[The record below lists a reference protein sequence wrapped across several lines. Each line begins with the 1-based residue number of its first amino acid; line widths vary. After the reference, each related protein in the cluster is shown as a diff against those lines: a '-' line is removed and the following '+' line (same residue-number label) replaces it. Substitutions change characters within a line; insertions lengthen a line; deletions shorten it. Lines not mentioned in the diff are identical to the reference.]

1 MTKID
6 IAYNPYKLTTSIYVN
21 GKIPKQN
28 SSLNVE
34 NRRLQEWVDKLPDI
48 LLDEF
53 PDNNYDIQFT
63 GTQVDYDDLT
73 SSFSANQDINVKF
86 NFVKKGDAE
95 TVEKA
100 IDEIFLEIEKGPVAE
115 MRDKKIKEAF
125 EKAKNQ
131 QFEINVIATMSAGK
145 STLINAL
152 LERKLM
158 PIGNQATTATIVK
171 ILDKKGQK
179 EFSAKA
185 FDQNH
190 KLVKQFTDITYQDMV
205 SLNSDANVSTI
216 EIQGDIPFVR
226 SIGMR
231 LVLIDT
237 PGPNNSRDKQ
247 HEIMTYRMLENSD
260 KSLVLFVINGRQVGI
275 KDEQDVLGF
284 VCETMDKGGKQS
296 RERYIFAA
304 NQMDAYDIDDEG
316 IGCVEKALNDEKE
329 ILEGKGIINPNIFPV
344 ASRPALEVRTQD
356 PKRMTLNA
364 FENNVAGS
372 DVYHFEKYYHFSH
385 LPQKAKTDV
394 EIWLNNAD
402 EREKI
407 EIHTGI
413 VSIEQAINQYVNK
426 YARTTKVNDLVQ
438 SFNHRLKEI
447 AMVENVQKA
456 IRDDKRKKE
465 ELKKQI
471 DQILEKIKMAENA
484 MDISTRIDQ
493 IDIMDKV
500 NKEVVEKMKDIR
512 QQINLIII
520 RHDQKIEKSEISK
533 ARCELEKQCKTLP
546 SKISVQIEDILKN
559 SYKELYQNIIDEYK
573 RYLNELNMN
582 IDASSLLFNPGAFVM
597 DKLKDLSSVID
608 DNTHTSYET
617 KDKVVEYEVTVSG
630 TRGRRAAG
638 GAAGGAAT
646 GAAIGSF
653 IPGLGT
659 LLGGLIGGAIGA
671 IGGAASGEDEHKE
684 KRTRIEQVQVK
695 KQEVY
700 MKQVA
705 QDYLQPLLNNIG
717 NIQKLVV
724 THVNNETQ
732 RIKGVLKEELGK
744 INNLL
749 IQKTSDLKKK
759 MSETTAKEEDIKR
772 NESNLKWIE
781 SIQNRIDQLI
791 EF

>member
-1 MTKID
+1 MKKIS
-6 IAYNPYKLTTSIYVN
+6 ITYNPYKLTTIIIVD
-21 GKIPKQN
+21 GKKPKQN

-34 NRRLQEWVDKLPDI
+34 NRRLQEWVDKLPGI
-48 LLDEF
+48 LIKEY
-53 PDNNYDIQFT
+53 PDNSYDIQFT

-73 SSFSANQDINVKF
+73 TAFNDHQDIDAKF
-86 NFVKKGDAE
+86 DFFRKGDAE

-100 IDEIFLEIEKGPVAE
+100 IDEIFREIEEGPVAE
-115 MRDKKIKEAF
+115 MRDKRIKEAF

-152 LERKLM
+152 LGKKLM

-185 FDQNH
+185 YDQNH
-190 KLVKQFTDITYQDMV
+190 KMVKQFPNVTYQDMV
-205 SLNSDANVSTI
+205 SLNSNANVSTI

-226 SIGMR
+226 SVGMR

-247 HEIMTYRMLENSD
+247 HEMMTYRMLENSD

-304 NQMDAYDIDDEG
+304 NQMDAYDIEDEG
-316 IGCVEKALNDEKE
+316 VECVEKALNEEKE

-344 ASRPALEVRTQD
+344 ASRPALEVRTKD

-364 FENNVAGS
+364 FENNVAYS
-372 DVYHFEKYYHFSH
+372 EVYHFEKYYHFSH
-385 LPQKAKTDV
+385 LPQKAKIDI
-394 EIWLNNAD
+394 EGWIGKAND
-402 EREKI
+402 SERL

-438 SFNHRLKEI
+438 SFNHRLKEL

-456 IRDDKRKKE
+456 IRDDNSKKE
-465 ELKKQI
+465 ELNNQI
-471 DQILEKIKMAENA
+471 DLIRKKIELAENA
-484 MDISTRIDQ
+484 MGISSRIDK
-493 IDIMDKV
+493 IDLKEKV
-500 NKEVVEKMKDIR
+500 NKGIAEKIKEIR

-520 RHDQKIEKSEISK
+520 RQEEKIEKSKINK
-533 ARCELEKQCKTLP
+533 AREELEKQCQSLP
-546 SKISVQIEDILKN
+546 FKINVEMESILKD
-559 SYKELYQNIIDEYK
+559 SYKEVYHNVIEEYK
-573 RYLNELNMN
+573 RYLNELNVS
-582 IDASSLLFNPGAFVM
+582 IDAKALMFNPSAFVM
-597 DKLKDLSSVID
+597 DKLKDLSDVIE

-630 TRGRRAAG
+630 TRGRRSAG
-638 GAAGGAAT
+638 GAAAGAAT

-684 KRTRIEQVQVK
+684 KRTRIEQIQVK
-695 KQEVY
+695 KQEVD
-700 MKQVA
+700 MKKVA
-705 QDYLQPLLNNIG
+705 TDYLQPLLNNLV
-717 NIQKLVV
+717 NIQKLVIA
-724 THVNNETQ
+724 HVDKETQ
-732 RIKGVLKEELGK
+732 RLKDILKKELNE

-749 IQKTSDLKKK
+749 IQKTNDLKKK
-759 MSETTAKEEDIKR
+759 ISETNAKEEDIKR

-781 SIQNRIDQLI
+781 SIQKRIDELV

>member
-1 MTKID
+1 MTKVD

-21 GKIPKQN
+21 GKKPKLN
-28 SSLNVE
+28 SPLNADAE

-48 LLDEF
+48 LLDEY
-53 PDNNYDIQFT
+53 PDNNYDIHFT

-86 NFVKKGDAE
+86 NFDEEKGDAK
-95 TVEKA
+95 TVEEA
-100 IDEIFLEIEKGPVAE
+100 IDKIFMEIKKAPVAE
-115 MRDKKIKEAF
+115 MRDNKIKEAF

-131 QFEINVIATMSAGK
+131 QFEINVVATMSAGK

-152 LERKLM
+152 LGKKLM

-185 FDQNH
+185 FDKNH

-205 SLNSDANVSTI
+205 SLNSNANVSTI

-226 SIGMR
+226 SVGMR

-247 HEIMTYRMLENSD
+247 HEMMTYRMLENSD

-284 VCETMDKGGKQS
+284 VCDTMDKGGKQS

-344 ASRPALEVRTQD
+344 ASRPALEIRTQD

-394 EIWLNNAD
+394 EIWLNKAD
-402 EREKI
+402 ERGKI

-438 SFNHRLKEI
+438 SFDGRLKELATI
-447 AMVENVQKA
+447 SK
-456 IRDDKRKKE
+456 IE
-465 ELKKQI
+465 E
-471 DQILEKIKMAENA
+471 
-484 MDISTRIDQ
+484 
-493 IDIMDKV
+493 
-500 NKEVVEKMKDIR
+500 DIR
-512 QQINLIII
+512 K
-520 RHDQKIEKSEISK
+520 DKSKK
-533 ARCELEKQCKTLP
+533 AELEKQIVQIRKNIDTARQAKTVS
-546 SKISVQIEDILKN
+546 SKIDGINLTDKVEKKVTARMDDIRNQISSFISSQSNKVEKSEAIKQCVELEKRYKALPAQINAQITGLLNETYKETLHSIIEEYKKYLSDLNLGIGANTLSFNPINLVMGSLNNLSGIIEDN
-559 SYKELYQNIIDEYK
+559 TVTEDESYTDKK
-573 RYLNELNMN
+573 RVEGGF
-582 IDASSLLFNPGAFVM
+582 IRKAASFLTF
-597 DKLKDLSSVID
+597 
-608 DNTHTSYET
+608 
-617 KDKVVEYEVTVSG
+617 
-630 TRGRRAAG
+630 
-638 GAAGGAAT
+638 
-646 GAAIGSF
+646 
-653 IPGLGT
+653 
-659 LLGGLIGGAIGA
+659 GLIKDHTYIEKQIKKFVDYVDMGNV
-671 IGGAASGEDEHKE
+671 ASG
-684 KRTRIEQVQVK
+684 
-695 KQEVY
+695 
-700 MKQVA
+700 
-705 QDYLQPLLNNIG
+705 YLQP
-717 NIQKLVV
+717 IQKNLEEIKKKTVK
-724 THVNNETQ
+724 HSLDETN
-732 RIKGVLKEELGK
+732 RLKEF
-744 INNLL
+744 
-749 IQKTSDLKKK
+749 LKKELVK
-759 MSETTAKEEDIKR
+759 IDNVLDEKLRALYQIEGDSKTTAAEIKR
-772 NESNLKWIE
+772 KEDNLKWLE
-781 SIQNRIDQLI
+781 SIQERVHKLI